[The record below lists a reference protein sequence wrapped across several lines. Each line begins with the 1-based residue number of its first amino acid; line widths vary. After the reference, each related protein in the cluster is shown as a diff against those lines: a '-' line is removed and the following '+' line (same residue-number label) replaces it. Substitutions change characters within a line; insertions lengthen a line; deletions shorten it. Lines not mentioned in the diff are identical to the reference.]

1 MTALETQNPEPLHA
15 AARALMATYP
25 WPLLSLDE
33 WLVEHDAEL
42 WEDDKAKGH
51 QLLGAILECS

>member
-1 MTALETQNPEPLHA
+1 MTVPATQSPEPLHA
-15 AARALMATYP
+15 AARALMSSYP
-25 WPLLSLDE
+25 WPVVSLDD

-51 QLLGAILECS
+51 ALLGVLLECS